1 MKYASIGF
9 YGMYVPEDWWNDGIN
24 AGFRFVINLPPYKY
38 KRKGY
43 IPRVTTSRNWGF
55 EYNAGGTF
63 VYGQSFKANAQSN
76 MSEAIKYNPAYLK
89 QELLNF

>member
-1 MKYASIGF
+1 
-9 YGMYVPEDWWNDGIN
+9 MYVPDDWHNDGIN
-24 AGFRFVINLPPYKY
+24 GGFRFVINLPPYKY

-43 IPRVTTSRNWGF
+43 IPRVTTSRIWGF

-63 VYGQSFKANAQSN
+63 VYGQSFKANCQSN
-76 MSEAIKYNPAYLK
+76 MSEDIKYNPAYLK

>member
-1 MKYASIGF
+1 
-9 YGMYVPEDWWNDGIN
+9 MYVPDDWHNDGLN
-24 AGFRFVINLPPYKY
+24 GGFRFVVNLPPYKY

-43 IPRVTTSRNWGF
+43 IPRVMPSRGWGF

-63 VYGQSFKANAQSN
+63 VYGQSFKAEAQEN
-76 MSEAIKYNPAYLK
+76 MSESIKYNIDYLK